1 MYELDLDGPID
12 GNYFDNNNYEI
23 PSFDFKEETHS
34 DNEYYSFIFEEKNNL
49 NYLES
54 QQPIDHTG
62 NELQFNS
69 NQKRMTGTPA
79 KEINLIKN
87 SRTKTTNDITL
98 LPKKSL
104 KRKEKIFGIQ
114 IVGKNLLGRK
124 RISQDYSKEN
134 IHTKYGDDNIRNKVK
149 RNYHNNYL
157 KNLNLQLS
165 KSKNPNLNKIELKK
179 IDNSTII
186 VSKKEENLELLD
198 KKIKDTLSSKIS
210 SRYLYLK
217 EDYNKKQIEFIMQQ
231 NDKDINYALNL
242 TNREVLDIYCNNK
255 KDNPF
260 FKGFKTLN
268 DDLEKLKNKGND
280 NIYIKLYKYT
290 AKNFEQIVN
299 DKDHRRKRKKASN

>member
-1 MYELDLDGPID
+1 
-12 GNYFDNNNYEI
+12 
-23 PSFDFKEETHS
+23 
-34 DNEYYSFIFEEKNNL
+34 
-49 NYLES
+49 
-54 QQPIDHTG
+54 
-62 NELQFNS
+62 
-69 NQKRMTGTPA
+69 MT
-79 KEINLIKN
+79 L
-87 SRTKTTNDITL
+87 
-98 LPKKSL
+98 
-104 KRKEKIFGIQ
+104 
-114 IVGKNLLGRK
+114 
-124 RISQDYSKEN
+124 
-134 IHTKYGDDNIRNKVK
+134 K

-260 FKGFKTLN
+260 FKGFKTLD
-268 DDLEKLKNKGND
+268 DDLEKLKNKRND
-280 NIYIKLYKYT
+280 SSYIKLYKYT

-299 DKDHRRKRKKASN
+299 DKEPRRKRKKASK

>member
-34 DNEYYSFIFEEKNNL
+34 NKEDYSFILEEKNNL
-49 NYLES
+49 YCLEP
-54 QQPIDHTG
+54 QQPIGHAG
-62 NELQFNS
+62 NEIQFNS
-69 NQKRMTGTPA
+69 NQKRMTDKPA
-79 KEINLIKN
+79 KEMNLIKN

-98 LPKKSL
+98 LPNKSL

-124 RISQDYSKEN
+124 RIGQDYSKEN

-260 FKGFKTLN
+260 FKGFKTLD

-280 NIYIKLYKYT
+280 SSYIKLYKYT

-299 DKDHRRKRKKASN
+299 DKEPRRKRKKASK